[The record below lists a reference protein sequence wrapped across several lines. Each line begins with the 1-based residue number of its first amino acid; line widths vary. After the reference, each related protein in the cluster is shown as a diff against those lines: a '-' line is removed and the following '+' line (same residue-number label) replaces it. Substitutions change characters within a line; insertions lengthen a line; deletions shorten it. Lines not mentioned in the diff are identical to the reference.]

1 MASCLCRG
9 GIDEERYN
17 VLLVCREIK
26 REVAGVVDVI
36 CIDMPFWWSVA
47 LIYISIVHADI
58 GFYE

>member
-1 MASCLCRG
+1 LASCLCRG

-47 LIYISIVHADI
+47 LIYIYI
-58 GFYE
+58 